1 MTILCD
7 NSFLL
12 NISSEHILIRK
23 KDLEVMPYK
32 ALTVSGKTCFLKK
45 GRPAGSRYEHMRE
58 PRQLSQLH
66 YDISNPKMT

>member
-12 NISSEHILIRK
+12 NIFPEHILIRK
-23 KDLEVMPYK
+23 EDLEVMPYK

-45 GRPAGSRYEHMRE
+45 GRPAPGMNICGNRGSCHSYIMIY
-58 PRQLSQLH
+58 Q
-66 YDISNPKMT
+66 IPK